1 MLTLWWEINESLN
14 DNRFSCTFCVCINA
28 ALNQIN
34 FIMMDVNWTHLT
46 TGQPALSY
54 HRVSMF
60 PSEILVQGNMTVQ
73 ARCEF
78 LYFRLLQKYFLQ
90 GELRLN
96 MCPVCS
102 RLQKNNK
109 NELLKSP
116 PPQILLSWV
125 FLLSGKKAW
134 MVFWLVL
141 SSLCPSLPL
150 SQNLLFNNHN
160 ISNFRIKTYW
170 TADFTC
176 KFVLFTDKWNHLCA
190 KLTWS

>member
-116 PPQILLSWV
+116 PHKFFFPEYFCYLEKRHGWFFGWSCHLSVPPCPYHKIYFSIITIL
-125 FLLSGKKAW
+125 A
-134 MVFWLVL
+134 
-141 SSLCPSLPL
+141 
-150 SQNLLFNNHN
+150 
-160 ISNFRIKTYW
+160 ISE
-170 TADFTC
+170 
-176 KFVLFTDKWNHLCA
+176 
-190 KLTWS
+190 